1 MNISIIGVGYVGLVT
16 GACFADMGNN
26 VICIDKDLKKIENL
40 KKGIIPIHEKGLEE
54 IVDRNLKEGR
64 LKFNTQ
70 IDEGIKDSLFI
81 FIAVGTQSKK
91 DGSADLSHVFD
102 VASEIG
108 DKINDYKIIV
118 NKSTVPVG
126 TADKVKNIILDKL
139 KKRNKKVELDVVSNP
154 EFLKEGDAVN
164 DFMSPDRVIIGTKS
178 QKASNYLKELYSVFF
193 KKHPRVIFMDERSAE
208 VTKYAS
214 NAMLATKISFINEI
228 ANFCECVN
236 ADIEMVR
243 LGIGADQRIG
253 YSFIYPGIGY
263 GGSCFP
269 KDIRALIFTANQYNY
284 KIRLLSAV
292 EEVNNFQKEKIFL
305 TIKNYFSN
313 KKEKLNGKRIAIWG
327 ISFKPETN
335 DIRESPALTV
345 VQRFIEEGA
354 FINMHDPVALSEAK
368 DYFKELSDKINYF
381 ENNYD
386 CLIGCDALALLT
398 EWHIYRQPNFNK
410 IKENLK
416 QPVIFDGR
424 NQYDP
429 EKIHKYG
436 IKYYGIGRKL
446 IK

>member
-1 MNISIIGVGYVGLVT
+1 MNISIVGVGYVGLVT

-26 VICIDKDLKKIENL
+26 VLCIDKDLKKIENL
-40 KKGIIPIHEKGLEE
+40 KKGIIPIYEKGLEHLVK
-54 IVDRNLKEGR
+54 INLKEGR
-64 LKFNTQ
+64 LKFDTR
-70 IDEGIKDSLFI
+70 IDEGVKNSLFV
-81 FIAVGTQSKK
+81 FIAVGTQSSS

-126 TADKVKNIILDKL
+126 TADKVKNIILEKL
-139 KKRNKKVELDVVSNP
+139 KKRNKKVEFDVVSNP

-178 QKASNYLKELYSVFF
+178 QKAADYLKELYSVFF

-228 ANFCECVN
+228 SNFCECVN

-269 KDIRALIFTANQYNY
+269 KDIRALIYTANQHNY

-292 EEVNNFQKEKIFL
+292 EEVNTLQKEKIFL
-305 TIKNYFSN
+305 AIKNYFNSRKDKLEG
-313 KKEKLNGKRIAIWG
+313 KKIAIWG
-327 ISFKPETN
+327 VSFKPETD
-335 DIRESPALTV
+335 DIRESPALIIIKLL
-345 VQRFIEEGA
+345 IEEGA
-354 FINMHDPVALSEAK
+354 TINIHDPAALNEAK
-368 DYFKELSDKINYF
+368 KYFKDFNDKINYY

-398 EWHIYRQPNFNK
+398 EWHIYRQPDFDK

-416 QPVIFDGR
+416 TPVIFDGR
-424 NQYDP
+424 NQYEP
-429 EKIHKYG
+429 SEIIKYG
-436 IKYYGIGRKL
+436 IKYYGIGRKV
-446 IK
+446 